1 LLLGTLLIDGGHF
14 QRVGCISSSHFC
26 SAERQ
31 FRTPLEYGGQRA
43 PSAQWTVTGAG
54 GFILEKNGN
63 NDVAIDVTEVLAG
76 KTQNGGIDDP
86 SNMGAA
92 MAPAALDT
100 LLSYFRESGRT
111 PSDFDLILTGDL
123 GFEGSEILKEL
134 SKEEGYSL
142 EGVHNDCGLL
152 IFDRKKQDVHAG
164 GSGCGC
170 AATVL
175 SSEILPKMLSGRY
188 KNVLFMAT
196 GALMSVDSLKQGL
209 TIPAIAHLVHLERR
223 EGGL

>member
-1 LLLGTLLIDGGHF
+1 
-14 QRVGCISSSHFC
+14 
-26 SAERQ
+26 
-31 FRTPLEYGGQRA
+31 
-43 PSAQWTVTGAG
+43 
-54 GFILEKNGN
+54 
-63 NDVAIDVTEVLAG
+63 
-76 KTQNGGIDDP
+76 
-86 SNMGAA
+86 
-92 MAPAALDT
+92 
-100 LLSYFRESGRT
+100 
-111 PSDFDLILTGDL
+111 LILTGDL